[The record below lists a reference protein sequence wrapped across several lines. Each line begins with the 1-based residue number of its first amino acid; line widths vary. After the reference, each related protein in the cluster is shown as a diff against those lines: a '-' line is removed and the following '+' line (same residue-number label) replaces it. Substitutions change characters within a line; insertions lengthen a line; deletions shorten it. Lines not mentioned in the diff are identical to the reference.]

1 MQLSWIVHGG
11 VGGSS
16 SEMLH
21 YDVFNSHLQILQLD
35 LIQAT
40 NAVPVS
46 IVEVGVDN
54 VDFFSLNI
62 FM

>member
-1 MQLSWIVHGG
+1 
-11 VGGSS
+11 
-16 SEMLH
+16 MLH